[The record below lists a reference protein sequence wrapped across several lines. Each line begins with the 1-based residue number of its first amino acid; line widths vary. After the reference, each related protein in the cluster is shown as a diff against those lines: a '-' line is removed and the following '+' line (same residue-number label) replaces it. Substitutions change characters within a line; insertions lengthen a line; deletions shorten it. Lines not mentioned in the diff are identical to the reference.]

1 MKNNNRSLTRR
12 RRLAPFVLAAALA
25 VAGCGKG
32 ERDAAPEA
40 AQRATVV
47 TVRPTEMPLSV
58 ELPGRLEAYRQAEVR
73 ARVAGI
79 VTARTYEEGQEVK
92 QGAVLFRIDPAPL
105 KAARDAAQGTLAKAQ
120 AASLAATDKRRRYD
134 DLVRDRAVSERD
146 HTEAVAAAA
155 QAKADVASAK
165 AELARA
171 QLQLD
176 YATVTAPIAGRAR
189 RALVTE
195 GALVGQNEATPLT
208 TVEQLDPIY
217 VNFSQPAADV
227 DALRRAVTSGRA
239 TGIAQQDIAVTLL
252 RPDGTAYPLKG
263 KLLFRDLA
271 VDPTT
276 DTVAMRA
283 LFPNPDRELLP
294 GAYVKIALDNAVD
307 RQAILVPRD
316 ALLRTADR
324 ASVRV
329 VGADGKVKDVEVA
342 ADQMSGRDWRITRGL
357 KGGERVI
364 VDNAAQFSPDT
375 AVQPVERAGPA
386 KAGQPAAASAPG
398 ATARQT

>member
-1 MKNNNRSLTRR
+1 MNNKRSLVRR
-12 RRLAPFVLAAALA
+12 LRLAPVALAAMLA

-32 ERDAAPEA
+32 DKDKAPEA
-40 AQRATVV
+40 IQNATVV
-47 TVRPTEMPLSV
+47 TVRPTAVPMTV
-58 ELPGRLEAYRQAEVR
+58 ELPGRLDAYRQAQVR

-105 KAARDAAQGTLAKAQ
+105 KAARDAAQGALAKAQ
-120 AASLAATDKRRRYD
+120 AAALAASDKRRRYD
-134 DLVRDRAVSERD
+134 DLVRDHAVSERD
-146 HTEAVAAAA
+146 HTEAVADDTR
-155 QAKADVASAK
+155 AKADVASAK

-176 YATVTAPIAGRAR
+176 YATVTAPISGRAR

-195 GALVGQNEATPLT
+195 GALVGQDQATPLT

-227 DALRRAVTSGRA
+227 DALRRAVKSGHA
-239 TGIAQQDIAVTLL
+239 TGIAQHDVTVTL
-252 RPDGTAYPLKG
+252 RRADGTAYPLKG
-263 KLLFRDLA
+263 KLLFSDLA

-283 LFPNPDRELLP
+283 LFPNPERELLP
-294 GAYVKIALDNAVD
+294 GAYVRIALDAAVD
-307 RQAILVPRD
+307 QRVILVPRD
-316 ALLRTADR
+316 ALLRTAER
-324 ASVRV
+324 TSVRV
-329 VGADGKVKDVEVA
+329 VGTNGKVKDVEVV

-357 KGGERVI
+357 SGGERVI
-364 VDNAAQFSPDT
+364 VDNAAQFAPDT
-375 AVQPVERAGPA
+375 AVKPVEQASPT
-386 KAGQPAAASAPG
+386 KAAQPAAA
-398 ATARQT
+398 RQT

>member
-1 MKNNNRSLTRR
+1 MNNKRSLARR
-12 RRLAPFVLAAALA
+12 LRLAPVALAAMLA

-32 ERDAAPEA
+32 DKDKAPEA
-40 AQRATVV
+40 IQNATVV
-47 TVRPTEMPLSV
+47 TVRPTAVPMTV
-58 ELPGRLEAYRQAEVR
+58 ELPGRLDAYRQAQVR

-105 KAARDAAQGTLAKAQ
+105 KAARDAAQGALAKAQ
-120 AASLAATDKRRRYD
+120 AAALAASDKRRRYD

-146 HTEAVAAAA
+146 HTEALADDTR
-155 QAKADVASAK
+155 AKADVASAK

-195 GALVGQNEATPLT
+195 GALVGQDQATPLT
-208 TVEQLDPIY
+208 TVEQLNPIY

-227 DALRRAVTSGRA
+227 DALRRAVKSGHA
-239 TGIAQQDIAVTLL
+239 TGIAQHDVTVTL
-252 RPDGTAYPLKG
+252 RRADGTAYPLKG
-263 KLLFRDLA
+263 KLLFSDLA

-283 LFPNPDRELLP
+283 LFPNPERELLP
-294 GAYVKIALDNAVD
+294 GAYVRIALDAAVD
-307 RQAILVPRD
+307 QRAILVPRD
-316 ALLRTADR
+316 ALLRTAER
-324 ASVRV
+324 TSVRV
-329 VGADGKVKDVEVA
+329 VGTNGKVKDVEVV

-357 KGGERVI
+357 SGGERVI
-364 VDNAAQFSPDT
+364 VDNAAQFAPDT
-375 AVQPVERAGPA
+375 AVKPVEQASPT
-386 KAGQPAAASAPG
+386 KAASA
-398 ATARQT
+398 AAARQT

>member
-1 MKNNNRSLTRR
+1 MNNKRSLARR
-12 RRLAPFVLAAALA
+12 LRLAPVALAAMLA

-32 ERDAAPEA
+32 DKDKAPEA
-40 AQRATVV
+40 IQNATVV
-47 TVRPTEMPLSV
+47 TVRPTAVPMTV
-58 ELPGRLEAYRQAEVR
+58 ELPGRLDAYRQAQVR

-105 KAARDAAQGTLAKAQ
+105 KAARDAAQGALAKAQ
-120 AASLAATDKRRRYD
+120 AAALAASDKRRRYD
-134 DLVRDRAVSERD
+134 DLVRDHAVSERD
-146 HTEAVAAAA
+146 HTEAVADDTR
-155 QAKADVASAK
+155 AKADVASAK

-176 YATVTAPIAGRAR
+176 YATVTAPISGRAR

-195 GALVGQNEATPLT
+195 GALVGQDQATPLT

-227 DALRRAVTSGRA
+227 DALRRAVKSGHA
-239 TGIAQQDIAVTLL
+239 TGIAQHDVTVTL
-252 RPDGTAYPLKG
+252 RRADGTAYPLKG
-263 KLLFRDLA
+263 KLLFSDLA

-283 LFPNPDRELLP
+283 LFPNPERELLP
-294 GAYVKIALDNAVD
+294 GAYVRIALDAAVD
-307 RQAILVPRD
+307 QRAILVPRD
-316 ALLRTADR
+316 ALLRTAER
-324 ASVRV
+324 TSVRV
-329 VGADGKVKDVEVA
+329 VGTNGKVKDVEVV

-357 KGGERVI
+357 SGGERVI
-364 VDNAAQFSPDT
+364 VDNAAQFAPDT
-375 AVQPVERAGPA
+375 AVKPVEQASPT
-386 KAGQPAAASAPG
+386 KAAQPAAA
-398 ATARQT
+398 RQT

>member
-1 MKNNNRSLTRR
+1 MNNKRSLSCRA
-12 RRLAPFVLAAALA
+12 RLAPFALAALLV
-25 VAGCGKG
+25 VAGCGKD
-32 ERDAAPEA
+32 EKDKAPEA
-40 AQRATVV
+40 VQNATVV
-47 TVRPTEMPLSV
+47 TVRPTAVPMTV
-58 ELPGRLEAYRQAEVR
+58 ELPGRLDAYRQAEVR

-105 KAARDAAQGTLAKAQ
+105 KAARDVAQGALAKAQ
-120 AASLAATDKRRRYD
+120 AAALAASDKRRRYD

-146 HTEAVAAAA
+146 HTEAVADDA
-155 QAKADVASAK
+155 QAKAGVASAK

-195 GALVGQNEATPLT
+195 GALVGQDQATPLT

-227 DALRRAVTSGRA
+227 DALRRAVKSGRA
-239 TGIAQQDIAVTLL
+239 TGIAQRDVAVTLL
-252 RPDGTAYPLKG
+252 RADGTAYPLKG
-263 KLLFRDLA
+263 KLLFSDLA

-283 LFPNPDRELLP
+283 LFPNPERELLP
-294 GAYVKIALDNAVD
+294 GAYVRIALDAAVD
-307 RQAILVPRD
+307 QRAILVPRD
-316 ALLRTADR
+316 ALLRTTDR
-324 ASVRV
+324 TSVRV
-329 VGADGKVKDVEVA
+329 VDARGNVKDVEVVA
-342 ADQMSGRDWRITRGL
+342 GQMSGRDWRITSGL
-357 KGGERVI
+357 AGGERVI
-364 VDNAAQFSPDT
+364 VDNAAQFAPGT
-375 AVQPVERAGPA
+375 PVKPVE
-386 KAGQPAAASAPG
+386 KASPTQAASQA
-398 ATARQT
+398 AARQT

>member
-1 MKNNNRSLTRR
+1 MNNKRTLGRLL
-12 RRLAPFVLAAALA
+12 RLAPVALAAMLA

-32 ERDAAPEA
+32 DKDKAPEA
-40 AQRATVV
+40 IQNATVV
-47 TVRPTEMPLSV
+47 TVRPTAVPMTV
-58 ELPGRLEAYRQAEVR
+58 ELPGRLDAYRQAQVR

-105 KAARDAAQGTLAKAQ
+105 KAARDAAQGALAKAQ
-120 AASLAATDKRRRYD
+120 AAALAASDKRRRYD
-134 DLVRDRAVSERD
+134 DLVRDHAVSERD
-146 HTEAVAAAA
+146 HTEAVADDTR
-155 QAKADVASAK
+155 AKADVASAK

-176 YATVTAPIAGRAR
+176 YATVTAPISGRAR

-195 GALVGQNEATPLT
+195 GALVGQDQATPLT

-227 DALRRAVTSGRA
+227 DALRRAVKSGHA
-239 TGIAQQDIAVTLL
+239 TGIAQHDVTVTL
-252 RPDGTAYPLKG
+252 RRADGTAYPLKG
-263 KLLFRDLA
+263 KLLFSDLA

-283 LFPNPDRELLP
+283 LFPNPERELLP
-294 GAYVKIALDNAVD
+294 GAYVRIALDAAVD
-307 RQAILVPRD
+307 QRAILVPRD
-316 ALLRTADR
+316 ALLRTAER
-324 ASVRV
+324 TSVRV
-329 VGADGKVKDVEVA
+329 VGSNGKVKDVEVV

-357 KGGERVI
+357 SGGERVI
-364 VDNAAQFSPDT
+364 VDNSAQFAPDT
-375 AVQPVERAGPA
+375 AVKPVEQASPT
-386 KAGQPAAASAPG
+386 KAAQPAAA
-398 ATARQT
+398 RQT

>member
-1 MKNNNRSLTRR
+1 MNNKRSLG
-12 RRLAPFVLAAALA
+12 RRLRLASYALAAALA
-25 VAGCGKG
+25 ATGCGKG
-32 ERDAAPEA
+32 ERDKAPEA
-40 AQRATVV
+40 IQDATVV
-47 TVRPTEMPLSV
+47 TVRPTAVPMTV
-58 ELPGRLEAYRQAEVR
+58 ELPGRLDAYRQAEVR

-105 KAARDAAQGTLAKAQ
+105 KAARDAARGALAKAQ
-120 AASLAATDKRRRYD
+120 AAALAASDKRRRYD

-146 HTEAVAAAA
+146 HTEAVAGDT
-155 QAKADVASAK
+155 QAKADVASAQ

-176 YATVTAPIAGRAR
+176 YATVTAPISGRAR

-195 GALVGQNEATPLT
+195 GALVGQDQATPLT

-227 DALRRAVTSGRA
+227 DALRRAVKSGRA
-239 TGIAQQDIAVTLL
+239 TGIAQHDVTVTLL
-252 RPDGTAYPLKG
+252 RADGTAYPLKG
-263 KLLFRDLA
+263 KLLFSDLA

-283 LFPNPDRELLP
+283 LFPNPERELLP
-294 GAYVKIALDNAVD
+294 GAYVRIALDAAVD
-307 RQAILVPRD
+307 QRAILVPRD

-324 ASVRV
+324 TSVRV
-329 VGADGKVKDVEVA
+329 VGANGKVKDVEVA
-342 ADQMSGRDWRITRGL
+342 ADRMSGRDWRITRGL
-357 KGGERVI
+357 AGGERVI
-364 VDNAAQFSPDT
+364 VDNAAQFAPDT
-375 AVQPVERAGPA
+375 AVKPVEQASPT
-386 KAGQPAAASAPG
+386 KAASPAAA
-398 ATARQT
+398 RQT

>member
-1 MKNNNRSLTRR
+1 MNNKRSLSRR
-12 RRLAPFVLAAALA
+12 ARLAPFALA
-25 VAGCGKG
+25 VLLVMAGCGKG
-32 ERDAAPEA
+32 EKDKAPEA
-40 AQRATVV
+40 MQNATVV
-47 TVRPTEMPLSV
+47 TVRPTAVPLTV
-58 ELPGRLEAYRQAEVR
+58 ELPGRLDAYRQAEVR

-105 KAARDAAQGTLAKAQ
+105 KAARDAAQGALAKAQ
-120 AASLAATDKRRRYD
+120 AAALAASDKRRRYD

-146 HTEAVAAAA
+146 HTEAVADDT

-195 GALVGQNEATPLT
+195 GALVGQDQATPLT

-227 DALRRAVTSGRA
+227 DALRRAVKSGRA
-239 TGIAQQDIAVTLL
+239 TGIAQHDVAVTLL
-252 RPDGTAYPLKG
+252 RADGTAYSLKG
-263 KLLFRDLA
+263 KLLFSDLA

-283 LFPNPDRELLP
+283 LFPNPERELLP
-294 GAYVKIALDNAVD
+294 GAYVRIALDTAVD
-307 RQAILVPRD
+307 QRAILVPRD
-316 ALLRTADR
+316 ALLRTTDR
-324 ASVRV
+324 TSVRV
-329 VGADGKVKDVEVA
+329 VDASGNVKDVDVV

-357 KGGERVI
+357 AGGERVI
-364 VDNAAQFSPDT
+364 VENAAQFAPGTS
-375 AVQPVERAGPA
+375 VKPVE
-386 KAGQPAAASAPG
+386 KASPTQAASQA
-398 ATARQT
+398 AARQT

>member
-1 MKNNNRSLTRR
+1 MKNNRSLSRHG
-12 RRLAPFVLAAALA
+12 LAPFALLAMLA

-32 ERDAAPEA
+32 EHGAAPEA
-40 AQRATVV
+40 AQRATVL
-47 TVRPTEMPLSV
+47 TVRPTAMPLTV

-79 VTARTYEEGQEVK
+79 VTARTYEEGQEVR

-105 KAARDAAQGTLAKAQ
+105 KAARDAAQGALAKAQ
-120 AASLAATDKRRRYD
+120 AAALAASDKRRRYD

-146 HTEAVAAAA
+146 HTEAVAADA
-155 QAKADVASAK
+155 QAKAELASAK

-195 GALVGQNEATPLT
+195 GALVGQDQATPLT

-227 DALRRAVTSGRA
+227 DALRRAVKSGRA
-239 TGIAQQDIAVTLL
+239 TGIAQQDVAVTLL
-252 RPDGTAYPLKG
+252 RADGSAYPLKG
-263 KLLFRDLA
+263 KLLFSDLA

-294 GAYVKIALDNAVD
+294 GAYVRIALDNAVD

-316 ALLRTADR
+316 ALLRGADR
-324 ASVRV
+324 ASVKV
-329 VGADGKVKDVEVA
+329 VGANGKVRDVEVV
-342 ADQMSGRDWRITRGL
+342 ADQMAGRDWRITRGL
-357 KGGERVI
+357 AGGERVI
-364 VDNAAQFSPDT
+364 VDNAAQFTPGT
-375 AVQPVERAGPA
+375 AVTPVERPA
-386 KAGQPAAASAPG
+386 PPAAAPASA
-398 ATARQT
+398 AAARQT

>member
-1 MKNNNRSLTRR
+1 MNHHRSLTRR
-12 RRLAPFVLAAALA
+12 RRLAPFVLAAAFVL
-25 VAGCGKG
+25 AGCGKNETG
-32 ERDAAPEA
+32 AAPEPPREA
-40 AQRATVV
+40 KVV
-47 TVRPTEMPLSV
+47 TVRPTAVPMTV
-58 ELPGRLEAYRQAEVR
+58 ELPGRLDAYRQAQVR

-79 VTARTYEEGQEVK
+79 VVARTYEEGQEVK

-105 KAARDAAQGTLAKAQ
+105 KAARDAAQGALAKAQ
-120 AASLAATDKRRRYD
+120 AAALAASDKRRRYD

-146 HTEAVAAAA
+146 HTEAVAADT

-176 YATVTAPIAGRAR
+176 YATVTAPISGRAR

-195 GALVGQNEATPLT
+195 GALVGQDQATPLT

-227 DALRRAVTSGRA
+227 DALRRAVKSGRA
-239 TGIAQQDIAVTLL
+239 TGIAQHDIAVTLL
-252 RPDGTAYPLKG
+252 RADGSAYPLKG
-263 KLLFRDLA
+263 KLLFSDLA

-283 LFPNPDRELLP
+283 LFPNPERELLP
-294 GAYVKIALDNAVD
+294 GAYVRIALDAAVD
-307 RQAILVPRD
+307 RRAILVPRD

-324 ASVRV
+324 TSVRIV
-329 VGADGKVKDVEVA
+329 DANGKVKDVEVV
-342 ADQMSGRDWRITRGL
+342 ADDMSGRDWRITRGL
-357 KGGERVI
+357 AGGERVI
-364 VDNAAQFSPDT
+364 VDNAAQFAPGT
-375 AVQPVERAGPA
+375 AVKPVEQAPPSNA
-386 KAGQPAAASAPG
+386 APAAAASRA
-398 ATARQT
+398 AARQT